1 MSNQIKYKCYNCG
14 RSGKISKEIFF
25 RKQTPFCRGCIS
37 TNIIAVDEYNSIWR
51 IKDMKV
57 ELVSIT
63 KPMVSGLD
71 TAEDLIV
78 YCARVSNPNNQLN
91 VDTGAK
97 LLKYCIKHGH
107 WSIFEQVDMTVEIKT
122 SRAIAAQILRHKT
135 FSFQEFSQRYA
146 EIQEFEDI
154 ELRMQGKTNRQVGDE
169 VVNPELEHEGL
180 ASNVIDDHVKYSKA
194 LYNSLIEAGVAREC
208 ARMVLPLNVQTTLY
222 MKGNVRSWIHYLQL
236 RTKEDTQKEHR
247 LVAEQI
253 KYIFQKEFPIIADA
267 IEL

>member
-1 MSNQIKYKCYNCG
+1 MNVK
-14 RSGKISKEIFF
+14 
-25 RKQTPFCRGCIS
+25 
-37 TNIIAVDEYNSIWR
+37 
-51 IKDMKV
+51 
-57 ELVSIT
+57 LVSTT
-63 KPMVSGLD
+63 KPNIDGLN
-71 TAEDLIV
+71 TAEDIIV

-146 EIQEFEDI
+146 EVQDFENI
-154 ELRMQGKTNRQVGDE
+154 EIRMQGKTNRQVGDE
-169 VVNPELEHEGL
+169 ITNPKLEDGL
-180 ASNVIDDHVKYSKA
+180 ANDIIQEHIKYSKS
-194 LYNSLIEAGVAREC
+194 LYDRLIKAGVAREC

-222 MKGNVRSWIHYLQL
+222 MKGNIRSWIHYLQL

-247 LVAEQI
+247 LIAEEI
-253 KYIFQKEFPIIADA
+253 NKIFINEFPVISNA
-267 IEL
+267 ILEV